1 MKKILYYFLAIGSL
15 LAFAQTASAQGDHSI
30 EKVIGKLTF
39 RNEQPP
45 QIDPVTLVG
54 QRKSVSEPQTDGTYW
69 IKIEAFTT
77 GNATIVTK
85 GVPSDIVLVL
95 DLSTSMR
102 ATRGTQTQR
111 GNISVSYNDVVN
123 ARTAE
128 TNYTYGG
135 YQLFGEVR
143 NNKYYLYTN
152 QSGANG
158 KDYRGNTNGVDSPD
172 AAIISNDRNLHTG
185 SSRIFEL
192 KHAVDAF
199 ITTIKEK
206 DLQGEGGTSIGNR
219 IAIITYEDDPQIVQ
233 NFAYIDDL
241 SVDELKKTVWDF
253 YLQRG
258 TQPGKAFVEANDQFK
273 NNPRPTGQVLG
284 KDYTRTVV
292 FFTDGEPYD
301 HDGTVDSEGRADASG
316 TKPSKYVAIDRAY
329 ISKNTYNANVYSV
342 GMFSSTVNEGS
353 DTWKY
358 LNYVSSNYPKAS
370 NSGAP
375 AGNTSANYMQP
386 GDQPYKTGFY
396 FDASN
401 SDLTKIFT
409 SIAEQEG
416 GSTNKNLSAASSNV
430 DIVTSSFTVNNAS
443 GKDVHVFTS
452 KCTGATGT
460 GVNMQ
465 FTWAEEIEAK
475 FSEDKFPIYE
485 DGIFVRE
492 EDVDNAITK
501 TTSGNVITVN
511 GFDYS
516 NNWCGTV
523 TDGDETT
530 VRGHKIMILI
540 PVKMSTDAV
549 GGPNVAT
556 NTEDSGIY
564 LPGQTPGVDDP
575 VVAFEVP
582 HISLPLNI
590 WIKKKGLN
598 VGESARFV
606 IQRTAT
612 PDDAESWEDVT
623 TVFVTHQMA
632 AGSTDEPMVKVMG
645 LPATNSSNAPFTYR
659 VVEDAWDW
667 SYTLKDITDI
677 EGTSIREGTSRFA
690 YTYKLINNPFVFE
703 NEKKT
708 DVIRHAES
716 KATNTFKSGVGVIYD
731 DSKKNTGEGRPTTT
745 AETPTTE

>member
-15 LAFAQTASAQGDHSI
+15 LASTQIASAQGDHSI
-30 EKVIGKLTF
+30 EKVIGNLTF
-39 RNEQPP
+39 RNEKPP
-45 QIDPVTLVG
+45 KIDPVTLVG

-77 GNATIVTK
+77 GNAEIVTK
-85 GVPSDIVLVL
+85 AVPSDIVLVL

-102 ATRGTQTQR
+102 ERRGDQTQQR
-111 GNISVSYNDVVN
+111 NKAISYNDVVN
-123 ARTAE
+123 AREAGV
-128 TNYTYGG
+128 NYIYNGN
-135 YQLFGEVR
+135 QVFGEHS
-143 NNKYYLYTN
+143 NNQYRLYTN
-152 QSGANG
+152 QGGNNTR
-158 KDYRGNTNGVDSPD
+158 DYLGNAVTTPTAPIYTSPNNN
-172 AAIISNDRNLHTG
+172 SSQLYTG

-233 NFAYIDDL
+233 NFAYINDL

-273 NNPRPTGQVLG
+273 NYPRASDQVLG
-284 KDYTRTVV
+284 RDYTRTVV

-301 HDGTVDSEGRADASG
+301 HDGLVDSEGRADASG
-316 TKPSKYVAIDRAY
+316 TKPPKYVAIDRAY
-329 ISKNTYNANVYSV
+329 ITKNTYNANVYSV
-342 GMFSSTVNEGS
+342 GMFSSTIAEGS
-353 DTWKY
+353 ATWKY
-358 LNYVSSNYPKAS
+358 LNYVSSNYPLAVIAS
-370 NSGAP
+370 GTGA
-375 AGNTSANYMQP
+375 GSTSENQMQP
-386 GDQPYKTGFY
+386 GAEPYKTGFY

-460 GVNMQ
+460 GANMQ
-465 FTWAEEIEAK
+465 FTWAEEIEAT
-475 FSEDKFPIYE
+475 FSEDKYPIYE

-501 TTSGNVITVN
+501 TTSGNVITVT

-549 GGPNVAT
+549 GGPDVAT

-575 VVAFEVP
+575 VVSFDVP

-606 IQRTAT
+606 IQRTTT
-612 PDDAESWEDVT
+612 PNDAESWEDVT

-632 AGSTDEPMVKVMG
+632 AGSTDEPMVKVKG
-645 LPATNSSNAPFTYR
+645 LPATNASDAPFTYR
-659 VVEDAWDW
+659 VVEDEWDW
-667 SYTLKDITDI
+667 SYTLKDITDM

-716 KATNTFKSGVGVIYD
+716 KATNTFKTGSAVIYD

-745 AETPTTE
+745 E